1 MLRFAAYNN
10 IKKRSY
16 IRLLLGNI
24 NRMNKPKIP
33 TTLVTGFLGSGK
45 TTLLSNMLKQP
56 SGKRIAVVV
65 NVPFE
70 SGIDSEIL
78 RGTDI
83 DSLDKVERLPLGNR
97 IYHLRNGCLCCA
109 VQGDFAHMMWE
120 LANRTDEIDHVMIE
134 TPGTELPTTF
144 LKRLNS
150 EVLSEKFTID
160 SVVTVADGPA
170 LSEGRYTSAAGRVSQ
185 VVDTGLQFLYQAQL
199 DIADVVIISKTDLV
213 FPVLRK
219 KLQEKL
225 NALLSHKPDII
236 NMQHGLV
243 SPDLFFNRGCH
254 AEQRFEIDKV
264 NLEEYEMSEEFDS
277 VTVNLGQVDSDLLV
291 SRLQMLIHEQS
302 VYRAKGFA
310 QLPNKMMRQVV
321 QGVGSRIDRSY
332 DRRWGVDEERSTC
345 LQIIGRG
352 LDSERLLA
360 TLKVAEV

>member
-1 MLRFAAYNN
+1 MN
-10 IKKRSY
+10 IK
-16 IRLLLGNI
+16 
-24 NRMNKPKIP
+24 KIP

-45 TTLLSNMLKQP
+45 TTLLSNVLKQP
-56 SGKRIAVVV
+56 AGKRIAVVV
-65 NVPFE
+65 NVPAE

-78 RGTDI
+78 RGTDL

-109 VQGDFAHMMWE
+109 IQGDFAHMMWE
-120 LANRTDEIDHVMIE
+120 LAHRTDEIDHVIIE
-134 TPGTELPTTF
+134 TPGTELPTAF

-170 LSEGRYTSAAGRVSQ
+170 LSEGRYTSASGRVSQ
-185 VVDTGLQFLYQAQL
+185 VVDARLQFLYQAQL
-199 DIADVVIISKTDLV
+199 DMADVVLISKTDLV

-219 KLQEKL
+219 KLKEKL
-225 NALLSHKPDII
+225 KTLLSHEPDII

-243 SPDLFFNRGCH
+243 SPDLLLNRACQS
-254 AEQRFEIDKV
+254 EQRFEIDKV
-264 NLEEYEMSEEFDS
+264 DLDESEVSDGFDS
-277 VTVNLGQVDSDLLV
+277 VMVKLGEVDSDLLV

-332 DRRWGVDEERSTC
+332 DRRWGIDEERSTR
-345 LQIIGRG
+345 LQIIGRD
-352 LDSERLLA
+352 LDAERLLA
-360 TLKVAEV
+360 TLRVAEV